1 MIQSSNKKI
10 EWDVTKIKQRMF
22 DLEVTRAKE
31 DKTEAEIAY
40 EKMYAHKEG
49 FLPAKRN
56 LYEALDT
63 QDGYHR
69 FG

>member
-1 MIQSSNKKI
+1 
-10 EWDVTKIKQRMF
+10 MF

-56 LYEALDT
+56 LYEALDS